1 MSAFLIEVDPHS
13 PKPPFTSKN
22 VYIVKGLAELPHQT
36 VGGERLIICVAGHA
50 TVRLETRT
58 FDLDTPSQGLLVP
71 GGTEVKSVGGPGNIA
86 AIVFSNV

>member
-13 PKPPFTSKN
+13 PKPPFTCKN
-22 VYIVKGLAELPHQT
+22 VYVVKGLAELPHESAE
-36 VGGERLIICVAGHA
+36 GERLIICLSGRA

-71 GGTEVKSVGGPGNIA
+71 SGSEVKSVGGQGNIA
-86 AIVFSNV
+86 AIVFSSV